1 MNFESISCFA
11 HDKELCNMAADW
23 KPGQNGDR
31 RIYILDN
38 ATLSSQQVQSIWLLI
53 LDIWINRWVL
63 TNQMLH
69 YHHYMAPR
77 YQQVHSDVII

>member
-38 ATLSSQQVQSIWLLI
+38 ATLSSQQVQSI
-53 LDIWINRWVL
+53 
-63 TNQMLH
+63 
-69 YHHYMAPR
+69 
-77 YQQVHSDVII
+77 